1 MVSRVA
7 ACLARE
13 LDQERVLYDESY
25 RAEFARPNLDTYL
38 QSLYHDQSELIVVF
52 LCRDYERKEWP
63 GLEWRAIRDL
73 IKKKEDESIMLI
85 RLDDSAITWLYSIDG
100 VLDATELDPEEIAAK
115 IVVRLQHKR
124 QLHVRRA
131 QAKVPTEEQL
141 SSSDIDLVQLEIK
154 RLDALIEGR
163 RGFTVERA
171 RTRLKKNT
179 CWKD

>member
-1 MVSRVA
+1 
-7 ACLARE
+7 
-13 LDQERVLYDESY
+13 
-25 RAEFARPNLDTYL
+25 
-38 QSLYHDQSELIVVF
+38 
-52 LCRDYERKEWP
+52 
-63 GLEWRAIRDL
+63 
-73 IKKKEDESIMLI
+73 MLI